1 MGATYRAVQLTGQ
14 GGLDRIVVVE
24 LPLVPPGPGELRIR
38 VEAAGAGATDLSMR
52 KSKYLFA
59 PPYPFT
65 VGYEAV
71 GVVDALGDGVH
82 GFTVGQRVCALTV
95 YGAQAEYLTRAA
107 EDFVPV
113 PDGLDPAEVAAL
125 PLNYGTA
132 YQMIH
137 RVAKPQAGQTALV
150 TGANGG
156 VGTALLELL
165 RLIGAKAYGT
175 AHSRHFTLVREY
187 GAEPLEARARPLD
200 EVVHEKL
207 PDGVD
212 VSFDILGGAGTRQCI
227 RATRKGGVVV
237 GYGFMAATKNGKPST
252 MLALRGFWS
261 IFVGARLAGRRGAFY
276 GITARY
282 RKDKQPLKEDLAQLL
297 SMLKEKKLHPRIATR
312 LQLLDGR
319 RAQELLEAGGIQGKI
334 VLVA

>member
-1 MGATYRAVQLTGQ
+1 MTATYRAVQLQGP

-24 LPLVPPGPGELRIR
+24 LPLEPPGPGELRIK
-38 VEAAGAGATDLSMR
+38 VEAAGVGATDLMMR
-52 KSKYLFA
+52 KSKYMFA
-59 PPYPFT
+59 PPWPFT
-65 VGYEAV
+65 LGYEAV
-71 GVVDALGDGVH
+71 GRVDAIGAGVS
-82 GFTVGQRVCALTV
+82 GFTVRQRVCALTV

-107 EDFVPV
+107 EDFVAV
-113 PDGLDPAEVAAL
+113 PEGLDAAEVVAL

-137 RVAKPQAGQTALV
+137 RVANVRAGQTALV

-165 RLIGAKAYGT
+165 RPLGVKAFGT
-175 AHSRHFTLVREY
+175 THPRHFDLVREY
-187 GAEPLEARARPLD
+187 GAEPLEARTRPLD
-200 EVVHEKL
+200 QTVPEK
-207 PDGVD
+207 VD
-212 VSFDILGGAGTRQCI
+212 VCFDILGGAGTRECI
-227 RATRKGGVVV
+227 RATKRGGTVV
-237 GYGFMAATKNGKPST
+237 GYGFMAATSKW
-252 MLALRGFWS
+252 LVLRGFWS

-282 RKDKQPLKEDLAQLL
+282 RKNKQPLKEDLAQLL
-297 SMLKEKKLHPRIATR
+297 QQLARGELHPRIAAK
-312 LQLLDGR
+312 LPLLDGR